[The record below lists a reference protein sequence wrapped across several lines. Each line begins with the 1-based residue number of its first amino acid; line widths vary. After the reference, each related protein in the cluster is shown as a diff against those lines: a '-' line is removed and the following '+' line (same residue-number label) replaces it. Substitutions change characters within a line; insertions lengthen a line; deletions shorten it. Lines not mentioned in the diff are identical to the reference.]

1 MDISVILSN
10 LAKNCNSNSTLQQT
24 LLKVTSFWL
33 INSLGSLLNCMV
45 SIKLVYWNENL
56 DMERMSIYKFIRCMC
71 IVSLTGSV
79 IGLGFGFSNLLEI
92 GNCVQHNTDNEAG
105 WEEFSS
111 KIYFRQS
118 CLRLQ
123 TFFYAVSFFTVMLIS
138 GVQVLDSVP

>member
-1 MDISVILSN
+1 
-10 LAKNCNSNSTLQQT
+10 
-24 LLKVTSFWL
+24 
-33 INSLGSLLNCMV
+33 MV

-56 DMERMSIYKFIRCMC
+56 DMERMSIYKFIRYMC

-79 IGLGFGFSNLLEI
+79 IGLGFGFSNLLEIDLPNRFIYPYFLRYSDKFDWVIAQI